1 LAFRLLL
8 GTRVYLCVLML
19 CHCFPLISVHLEAIS
34 RYSGTNPNHV
44 LKQPALIPDTF
55 IVGKQMV
62 SLLTN
67 YLNKLVDEWNI
78 QFQLPT
84 YIRYRMDVLQT
95 SRRAQIIRN
104 LSGCEGYNVLLYL
117 LCNNESKIIWIQ
129 PHIPFH
135 AQRKV
140 VYLKGGCKMIDITRW
155 RHCL

>member
-1 LAFRLLL
+1 MITVIFFKRVTDYFHQFGSFITRALYLVHYLISHVWINFCVEILLSVCTFHPFDKRMENQETTILAFRLLL

-67 YLNKLVDEWNI
+67 YLNKLVDE
-78 QFQLPT
+78 
-84 YIRYRMDVLQT
+84 
-95 SRRAQIIRN
+95 
-104 LSGCEGYNVLLYL
+104 
-117 LCNNESKIIWIQ
+117 
-129 PHIPFH
+129 
-135 AQRKV
+135 
-140 VYLKGGCKMIDITRW
+140 
-155 RHCL
+155 